1 MPMPILKT
9 PDDIRAQLKV
19 RFNNQHP
26 AWLLG
31 GGTWPLQFPLGAPS
45 ESQIA
50 ADVGAVRA
58 WIGAWEPSA
67 NLPGEVVWTERQW
80 PRIGHQR
87 IPTSVCFGSA
97 ASVALALGH
106 GARWALAMER
116 TQTLL
121 AVWPQ
126 LEGLLGRQF
135 PVLAGYPA
143 PEFSRL
149 VSLVRWVEGNPKS
162 DMYLRQ
168 LPIEGLD
175 TKWIEQ
181 RTGVVRAFVS
191 TLRGGIETG
200 DLYDLLGLR
209 KDAAH
214 WVRMK
219 ILCPALR
226 AQMGGMTDV
235 QLPVVQLA
243 TLSFKPSKVVIVEN
257 LETGLALPDMP
268 SSVAIIGMG
277 NAVTALSG
285 VRWLNEADCV
295 YWGDIDTHGFLMLA
309 RARRAIP
316 RLRSVLMDQATLL
329 SGQFLWGTEPT
340 QAKVGELSFLERS
353 EREVCEGLLLQ
364 TWGSNIRLEQ
374 ERLSWGPAL
383 ETLLTAL
390 HRVA

>member
-1 MPMPILKT
+1 MPMPMPMPILKT
-9 PDDIRAQLKV
+9 PEDIRTQLKV

-45 ESQIA
+45 EAQIA
-50 ADVGAVRA
+50 ADVTAVRA
-58 WIGAWEPSA
+58 WIAAWESSA

-80 PRIGHQR
+80 ARIGRQN

-97 ASVALALGH
+97 ASVARALGH
-106 GARWALAMER
+106 EGRWTLAMER
-116 TQTLL
+116 AQTLL

-126 LEGLLGRQF
+126 LDGLLGRQL
-135 PVLAGYPA
+135 PVLADYPV
-143 PEFSRL
+143 PDFTRL
-149 VSLVRWVEGNPKS
+149 VSLLRWAEANPKS

-168 LPIEGLD
+168 LPVEGLD

-191 TLRGGIETG
+191 ALRGGVEAG

-219 ILCPALR
+219 ILCPNLR

-235 QLPVVQLA
+235 QLPVVQLS
-243 TLSFKPSKVVIVEN
+243 TLSIQPGKVVIVEN

-268 SSVAIIGMG
+268 STVAIIGMG

-285 VRWLNEADCV
+285 VPWLHQADCV
-295 YWGDIDTHGFLMLA
+295 YWGDIDTHGYLMLD

-316 RLRSVLMDQATLL
+316 RLRSVLMDHATLL
-329 SGQFLWGTEPT
+329 SAQFLWGTEPT
-340 QAKVGELSFLERS
+340 HAKAGEFPFLEPS
-353 EREVCEGLLLQ
+353 EREVCEGLLSQ
-364 TWGSNIRLEQ
+364 TWGLNIRLEQ
-374 ERLSWGPAL
+374 ERLPWSLAL
-383 ETLLTAL
+383 QAL
-390 HRVA
+390 QSAL